1 MRRVTCDMRLDHDSP
16 AEYLRNFVAILY
28 IRSRI
33 IPDLCV
39 PVYSERD
46 AAKESSATQLPQKS
60 APKQYKGEFNAGDLF
75 MKARRL
81 AGPPG
86 CEGSS
91 SMLRKWRVTI
101 SELYYAYRR
110 LGVSAC
116 IVNETLQ
123 QRQQQ
128 QQQQKQQNVPSFL
141 QRVERVRHAVAVP
154 HGPQLLKRL
163 QRSDV

>member
-1 MRRVTCDMRLDHDSP
+1 VTRDVRRATCHVRLDHDSP

-60 APKQYKGEFNAGDLF
+60 APKQYKREFNAGDLF
-75 MKARRL
+75 MKARRRFS
-81 AGPPG
+81 PPG

-91 SMLRKWRVTI
+91 NMLRK
-101 SELYYAYRR
+101 
-110 LGVSAC
+110 AC
-116 IVNETLQ
+116 HD
-123 QRQQQ
+123 
-128 QQQQKQQNVPSFL
+128 
-141 QRVERVRHAVAVP
+141 QRVILRLQASGRERVNR
-154 HGPQLLKRL
+154 K
-163 QRSDV
+163 